1 MNLKYCKSLILMLF
15 MLSPFLIVGQ
25 QKTYIQPYKGM
36 MGNTG
41 FRGNILPDKDDKIV
55 MNDFYII
62 QFRVLTSCTVVL
74 AQMEVADKGKLF
86 RLKPL
91 FLDAN
96 QEMKVSA
103 GETISVRAERDEAA
117 VEVMVDTPEK
127 SIFYK
132 GKLLAKVNGKET
144 ILMVKDFENIIG
156 K

>member
-1 MNLKYCKSLILMLF
+1 MKFKIRKNLFLIF
-15 MLSPFLIVGQ
+15 CILSPLLIKGQ
-25 QKTYIQPYKGM
+25 QKSYIQPHKGLT
-36 MGNTG
+36 GNTG
-41 FRGNILPDKDDKIV
+41 FRGNILPDKDDKIIK
-55 MNDFYII
+55 NDFYII
-62 QFRVLTSCTVVL
+62 QFKVLTSCTVAL

-96 QEMKVSA
+96 EVMKVSA

>member
-1 MNLKYCKSLILMLF
+1 MNLKYCKSLILMF
-15 MLSPFLIVGQ
+15 FILSPLLLVGQ
-25 QKTYIQPYKGM
+25 QKTYIQPYKGLT
-36 MGNTG
+36 GNTG

-55 MNDFYII
+55 ANDFYII
-62 QFRVLTSCTVVL
+62 QFRVLTSCTVAL
-74 AQMEVADKGKLF
+74 AQMEIADKGKLF

-96 QEMKVSA
+96 QVMQVSA